1 MKEPRLR
8 GALLLPAGDYRP
20 PGAGV
25 TVEPLGEG
33 LISVLPDGFSPLF
46 APAAA
51 LPAPMPEL
59 VPVALPV
66 VVPVPGDTVVV
77 PLVAAPPMLEL
88 PLAEP
93 APDCASAYVLVRARA
108 VANPNVASFMIA
120 PCCWCMRANDVCQH
134 CVPLGRS
141 QLVAVPLKGS
151 RGRSWRDLA
160 QGKAT
165 PASRYMLFQ
174 NN

>member
-8 GALLLPAGDYRP
+8 GDSLLRIGNYRP

-25 TVEPLGEG
+25 RVEPLGEG

-51 LPAPMPEL
+51 LPAPMPGF
-59 VPVALPV
+59 VPIALPV
-66 VVPVPGDTVVV
+66 VVPVAVPVAGAPVVV

-93 APDCASAYVLVRARA
+93 VLDCANTYVLVRASA
-108 VANPNVASFMIA
+108 AANPNVASFMIA
-120 PCCWCMRANDVCQH
+120 PCCC
-134 CVPLGRS
+134 
-141 QLVAVPLKGS
+141 
-151 RGRSWRDLA
+151 
-160 QGKAT
+160 
-165 PASRYMLFQ
+165 
-174 NN
+174 